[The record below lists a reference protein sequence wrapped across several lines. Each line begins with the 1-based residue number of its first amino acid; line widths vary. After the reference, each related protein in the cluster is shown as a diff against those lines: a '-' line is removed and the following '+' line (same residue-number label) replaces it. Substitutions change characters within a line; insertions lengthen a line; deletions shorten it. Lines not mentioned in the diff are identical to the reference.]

1 MEKKIKVLM
10 VDDEEQFRITTS
22 KILSRR
28 GYETT
33 VAGSGEEAIEI
44 LQKSPQDVII
54 LDIKMPGM
62 DGHEALAHIKKIDPD
77 VGVIML
83 TGHGSLESAKE
94 SLKHGAFDYL
104 AKPCDIDLLASKIR
118 DAYLARSGEKREEK
132 RAGDIMIPIEDYTTI
147 DPDSTVKE
155 GIKRLRES
163 FKSAVSTSRIME
175 TGHRSIVVFDRDGD
189 MVGILSI
196 RDLIGGVLPE
206 YLSAPKPSMGDSIVY
221 SPMFWSGL
229 FTAQVKVLSQ
239 KKIREVMSEAPPTV
253 SEDTNLMEL
262 AYLMHKEGYRRVV
275 VASQGKVVGV
285 VREQELFFEMNKI
298 ISGS

>member
-1 MEKKIKVLM
+1 
-10 VDDEEQFRITTS
+10 
-22 KILSRR
+22 
-28 GYETT
+28 
-33 VAGSGEEAIEI
+33 
-44 LQKSPQDVII
+44 
-54 LDIKMPGM
+54 
-62 DGHEALAHIKKIDPD
+62 
-77 VGVIML
+77 
-83 TGHGSLESAKE
+83 
-94 SLKHGAFDYL
+94 
-104 AKPCDIDLLASKIR
+104 
-118 DAYLARSGEKREEK
+118 
-132 RAGDIMIPIEDYTTI
+132 MIPIEDYTTI

-175 TGHRSIVVFDRDGD
+175 TGHRSIVVFDRDGE

-196 RDLIGGVLPE
+196 RDLIAGVLPE

-229 FTAQVKVLSQ
+229 FTTQVKVLSQ

-262 AYLMHKEGYRRVV
+262 AYVMHKEGYRRVA

>member
-77 VGVIML
+77 VEVIML

-132 RAGDIMIPIEDYTTI
+132 RAGDIMIPIEDYTT
-147 DPDSTVKE
+147 
-155 GIKRLRES
+155 
-163 FKSAVSTSRIME
+163 
-175 TGHRSIVVFDRDGD
+175 GHRSIVVFDRDGK

-196 RDLIGGVLPE
+196 RDLIAGVLPE

-229 FTAQVKVLSQ
+229 FTTQLKVLSQ

-262 AYLMHKEGYRRVV
+262 AYVMHKEGYRRVA